1 MTTKVTEIF
10 KTITFILAGIIVAYV
25 ISISVFKES
34 SDKNSTAKP
43 CSVIDPT
50 CVYQLGKRK

>member
-1 MTTKVTEIF
+1 MTTKVTEVF
-10 KTITFILAGIIVAYV
+10 KIITYILAVIIVVYV
-25 ISISVFKES
+25 ISTSAFKES

-50 CVYQLGKRK
+50 CVYQLGKHN

>member
-1 MTTKVTEIF
+1 MTTKVTEVF

-25 ISISVFKES
+25 ISISVSKES

>member
-1 MTTKVTEIF
+1 MTTKVTEVF
-10 KTITFILAGIIVAYV
+10 KIITYILAVIIVVYV
-25 ISISVFKES
+25 ISTSAFKES

-50 CVYQLGKRK
+50 CVYQLGKRN

>member
-1 MTTKVTEIF
+1 MTSKVTEVF
-10 KTITFILAGIIVAYV
+10 KTITLILAGIIVAYV
-25 ISISVFKES
+25 ISISAFKES